1 MYTSIPARRYQ
12 TRIIAANNLAR
23 VFPVLILIFFLTGL
37 LRAQSACPL
46 NCNDQINIS
55 LDENCQRILVPDDVL
70 ENPDSC
76 QNAVVSLTYP
86 YGTHSYSSPLV
97 DRTHLGYTIIY
108 RVTDTVNRNSCWG
121 YILVEDK
128 FPPQPVCKSI
138 EISCFQL
145 ARFNDILGK
154 VQDNCSQVGK
164 AVISALYWVEYG
176 CDSAF
181 LGRVFRTIRTYDQWG
196 NSSLCMDTLRIRKDS
211 LHHIKCPD
219 HLQLNCR
226 INCEKPGGGPELI
239 QFSPDPGHPFY
250 PSPEFLL
257 QLQERD
263 TFGSN
268 TRTCIPRDSMIVP
281 GIRDILIVA
290 VLKNTPFPA
299 HSGLSG
305 LASSDTCVA
314 LDTCVNMWTTEGSH
328 RGGLCKI
335 SLGYK
340 DHIVPVCGS
349 GFKIRREWKI
359 ADWCAQRDTVCVQ
372 YIKIE
377 DQEAP
382 VITGG
387 RTRYYSSVKA
397 HDCFVPI
404 PLEALQAED
413 CDPVLQTYY
422 LEYADGDKGKKIVL
436 NGTLP
441 ASLNLTARGGI
452 NGKRCFEIRLAL
464 TDPCLNKTETLL
476 EACISDLSPPTP
488 LCDES
493 AQVTVDPA
501 TCWARVYAKDLDNG
515 SRDNCCNLLHFAV
528 APMSQVESTRA
539 QAISKI
545 ETVCGRNEYWGKK
558 AFYDAYI
565 ENWINCY
572 VFNDYV
578 DLTECGNVQLVL
590 RVYEACGIPLYDP
603 HTFPCSPHDWF
614 CYNTS
619 HLFRAEFNFNWFDK
633 HDKWFKD
640 LTPRNCDWAPPVFC
654 GDSLYAW
661 LTHLKIRDHDKKEG
675 FPGSIE
681 FEDFRHFRHIFYLSK
696 NCLELDFTPD
706 YVNKMKALTV
716 FEPGNTCS
724 KNLYHDCMVRVA
736 VADKTPPV
744 CEKPKD
750 LTVYCDGQS
759 GNYTYAQAKYW
770 SCSDGKEKGK
780 WPYAIEC
787 RKEGDGDLSDATD
800 PTGKPFGYYGGPI
813 LVYNHDD
820 HGPSPADCEEPYN
833 TWKPVYCKQWL
844 CLDSLD
850 TGRKTDYKSFF
861 SKAIF
866 KNGGKPAEPAGSNAF
881 YIWDN
886 CQLDT
891 AVKIEDTEYLDPCGA
906 GWLKRTWTVTDRCG
920 NKTICDQK
928 INAVHRS
935 DFEVLFPPDVV
946 ISCMDSASLYPG
958 LDQITGQVMIM
969 DDECELVG
977 VNYED
982 TRYDIVVD
990 GCYKIVRKW
999 TLIDWCKYD
1008 PLQKERAPDIIV
1020 NDSLVADK
1028 NNRACV
1034 IRNLKDDGDGYMVY
1048 TQIIKVVDELAPVL
1062 TCKDS
1067 LLCTY
1072 VDGCKERFSF
1082 SFSATDN
1089 CTPSGQIGYKWEL
1102 DAGGDGTIEKRSI
1115 PNVKNFSEE
1124 LASGQYRL
1132 TVYATDHCGNYDTCV
1147 INLTVKDCK
1156 QPTPYC
1162 FNGISTVV
1170 MPRTGEIT
1178 LWASDFNAGSFDNC
1192 TAKENLKFYFGN
1204 EDCTGPGEPS
1214 KTFTCK
1220 ELGFQLLCIWVVD
1233 EAGNGDYCTTYV
1245 EIQDHSNPRV
1255 CSVASLLGLG
1265 GNVKTENA
1273 EPVQDVQVELK
1284 SPSGLP
1290 FQMITGNDGRYAF
1303 EGLQF
1308 NKNYQVV
1315 PARTGDWMNGVSTL
1329 DLVIIQQHVL
1339 GVKPLQSMYKLIAAD
1354 IDHSSEV
1361 NVIDLVEL
1369 RKLILGIYDKLPA
1382 NPSWRFAEKS
1392 STDNRYPYAIRE
1404 IIEMKGLLQS
1414 GFQHDFVGIKIGD
1427 VNQSV
1432 TAHNLLG
1439 TESRNNEKEWVLAV
1453 DDLVLEPGQS
1463 YEVPF
1468 RNAIGS
1474 LLLGYQF
1481 TFGLDP
1487 QALEFDGYQSGSL
1500 RLDPSNFGFNHLDQG
1515 WISTSWNTEPV
1526 LSLQKDETLFTIR
1539 LKAKKKVRLSEVLSI
1554 HSKLTPAEAYSS
1566 TDETKAVRLMFTG
1579 SKQVTSKMVLHQNTP
1594 NPFKLYTLIGLELPQ
1609 AGSAVLTITDISG
1622 KTLKAIRGDFGK
1634 GYHQIRVEK
1643 ADLPASGVLYYRLA
1657 FGDQVLVKKMVVLE

>member
-1 MYTSIPARRYQ
+1 MYASIPTSLNLKRVIVGKC
-12 TRIIAANNLAR
+12 TRPAL
-23 VFPVLILIFFLTGL
+23 PLLILLGL
-37 LRAQSACPL
+37 LCGPLQAQTACPL
-46 NCNDQINIS
+46 TCNDQINIS
-55 LDENCQRILVPDDVL
+55 LDENCERLLVPDDVL

-76 QNAVVSLTYP
+76 QNAVVSLSYP
-86 YGTHSYSSPLV
+86 YGTHTFSYPMV
-97 DRTHLGYTIIY
+97 DRTHLGYTFIY
-108 RVTDTVNRNSCWG
+108 RVTDTVNRNTCWG

-138 EISCFQL
+138 EISCFQV

-164 AVISALYWVEYG
+164 AVISALDWVEYG
-176 CDSAF
+176 CDSQI

-211 LHHIKCPD
+211 LHHVKCPD
-219 HLQLNCR
+219 HLVLNCR
-226 INCEKPGGGPELI
+226 INCEKPDGSHELI
-239 QFSPDPGHPFY
+239 QFSSDPSHPYY
-250 PSPEFLL
+250 PSPELLL

-263 TFGSN
+263 TFNSN
-268 TRTCIPRDSMIVP
+268 TRTCIPRDSMLVP
-281 GIRDILIVA
+281 GIRDLLIVA
-290 VLKNTPFPA
+290 VPKNTPYPA
-299 HSGLSG
+299 NSGLSG

-314 LDTCVNMWTTEGSH
+314 VDTCVNMWTTEGTH
-328 RGGLCKI
+328 RGGLCKV

-359 ADWCAQRDTVCVQ
+359 ADWCAHRDTTCVQ
-372 YIKIE
+372 YIKID

-382 VITGG
+382 VITAG
-387 RTRYYSSVKA
+387 RTRYYTTVNA
-397 HDCFVPI
+397 HDCVVPVA
-404 PLEALQAED
+404 LEALQVED
-413 CDPVLQTYY
+413 CDPVIQAFY

-441 ASLNLTARGGI
+441 ANLNLTARGGI
-452 NGKRCFEIRLAL
+452 NGKRCYEIRLSL
-464 TDPCLNKTETLL
+464 SDPCLNKTETSIVV
-476 EACISDLSPPTP
+476 CVSDLSPPTP

-493 AQVTVDPA
+493 TQVTVDPA
-501 TCWARVYAKDLDNG
+501 SCWARVYARDLDNG

-528 APMSQVESTRA
+528 APMSLIENTRT

-545 ETVCGRNEYWGKK
+545 ETVCGKNEYWSKK

-578 DLTECGNVQLVL
+578 DLSDCGNVQLVL

-619 HLFRAEFNFNWFDK
+619 HLFRAELNFNWFDK
-633 HDKWFKD
+633 HDKWFKNIAS
-640 LTPRNCDWAPPVFC
+640 RNCEWAPPVFC
-654 GDSLYAW
+654 GDSLYYW
-661 LTHLKIRDHDKKEG
+661 LAYLKIKDHDRKEG
-675 FPGSIE
+675 FPGAIE
-681 FEDFRHFRHIFYLSK
+681 FDDFRHFRHIFYLSK
-696 NCLELDFTPD
+696 NCLELDYTPD
-706 YVNKMKALTV
+706 YADKMKTLTV
-716 FEPGNTCS
+716 YEPGNTCS
-724 KNLYHDCMVRVA
+724 KNLYHDCMVRVT

-750 LTVYCDGQS
+750 ITVYCDGQS
-759 GNYTYAQAKYW
+759 GDYTYAYAKFW
-770 SCSDGKEKGK
+770 NCSDGKEKGK

-787 RKEGDGDLSDATD
+787 RKEGDGDLTDATD

-813 LVYNHDD
+813 LVYNHDE
-820 HGPSPADCEEPYN
+820 HGPSPADCEDPYN

-861 SKAIF
+861 ATAILRS
-866 KNGGKPAEPAGSNAF
+866 GGKPVEPAGSHSF

-886 CQLDT
+886 CKLDT
-891 AVKIEDTEYLDPCGA
+891 TVKIEDTEYLDKCGA
-906 GWLKRTWTVTDRCG
+906 GWLKRTWTVTDQCG
-920 NKTICDQK
+920 NKTVCDQK

-935 DFEVLFPPDVV
+935 DFEVVFPPDVV
-946 ISCMDSASLYPG
+946 INCMDSAGLSPG
-958 LDQITGQVMIM
+958 VDKITGQVMIM

-1008 PLQKERAPDIIV
+1008 PLQHQRAPDIIV

-1028 NNRACV
+1028 YSRACV

-1062 TCKDS
+1062 TCKDTVF
-1067 LLCTY
+1067 CTY
-1072 VDGCKERFSF
+1072 VDGCKEIFSLP
-1082 SFSATDN
+1082 FSATDN
-1089 CTPSGQIGYKWEL
+1089 CTPSSQIGYKWEL
-1102 DAGGDGTIEKRSI
+1102 DAGADGTIDKRSI

-1124 LASGQYRL
+1124 LASGTYRL
-1132 TVYATDHCGNYDTCV
+1132 TVYATDHCGNDDTCT

-1162 FNGISTVV
+1162 FNGIATVV

-1192 TAKENLKFYFGN
+1192 TAKGNLKFFFGN
-1204 EDCTGPGEPS
+1204 EDCSGPGEPS
-1214 KTFTCK
+1214 KTFTCN
-1220 ELGFQLLCIWVVD
+1220 ELGYQVLCIWVVD
-1233 EAGNGDYCTTYV
+1233 EAGNADFCTTYV
-1245 EIQDHSNPRV
+1245 EIQDNSNPRI
-1255 CSVASLLGLG
+1255 CAIASLLALG
-1265 GNVKTENA
+1265 GNVKTEDA
-1273 EPVQDVQVELK
+1273 EPVQDVQVELRATT
-1284 SPSGLP
+1284 GLP
-1290 FQMITGNDGRYAF
+1290 SQMITGNDGRYAF
-1303 EGLQF
+1303 EGLYF

-1315 PARTGDWMNGVSTL
+1315 PKRSGDWMNGVSTL
-1329 DLVIIQQHVL
+1329 DLVIIQQHVM
-1339 GVKPLQSMYKLIAAD
+1339 GVKPLNSMYKLIAAD
-1354 IDHSSEV
+1354 IDHSQEV
-1361 NVIDLVEL
+1361 NVVDLVEL

-1382 NPSWRFAEKS
+1382 NASWRFADKTS
-1392 STDNRYPYAIRE
+1392 IDNRYPFAIRE
-1404 IIEMKGLLQS
+1404 ILEMKGLLQS
-1414 GFQHDFVGIKIGD
+1414 GLNHDFVGIKIGD

-1439 TESRNNEKEWVLAV
+1439 TESRNNENEWVLAV
-1453 DDLVLEPGQS
+1453 DDLEMQAGQT
-1463 YEVPF
+1463 YEVPVRDAAGGF
-1468 RNAIGS
+1468 
-1474 LLLGYQF
+1474 LLGYQF

-1487 QALEFDGYQSGSL
+1487 LALEFAGYKSGSV
-1500 RLDPSNFGFNHLDQG
+1500 RLDPSNFGLNHLDQG
-1515 WISTSWNTEPV
+1515 WISTSWNIEPV
-1526 LSLQKDETLFTIR
+1526 QSLKKDETLFTIL
-1539 LKAKKKVRLSEVLSI
+1539 LKAKTKVRLSEALSI
-1554 HSKLTPAEAYSS
+1554 HSRLTPAEAYSNP
-1566 TDETKAVRLMFTG
+1566 DETKSIRLQFTSPPAASG
-1579 SKQVTSKMVLHQNTP
+1579 KMVLHQNNP
-1594 NPFKLYTLIGLELPQ
+1594 NPFKLHTLIGFELPR
-1609 AGSAVLTITDISG
+1609 AGTVVLTITDISG
-1622 KTLKAIRGDFGK
+1622 KNLKVIRGEYGT
-1634 GYHQIRVEK
+1634 GYHQVRIDKTE
-1643 ADLPASGVLYYRLA
+1643 LPGSGVMYYKLA
-1657 FGDQVLVKKMVVLE
+1657 SGDQVLVKKMVVVE